1 MIKPSEWLSTL
12 NTLLVNSKSDF
23 LVNKEGRAGCCVG
36 CLHPVARNGLC
47 QGCYTDLPWNRWH
60 CRCCALPLPF
70 PASDYLCGECLQLP
84 PAFDITL
91 APLRYQFPVA
101 AMIGRYKYQGQR
113 AYARPLIAALAD
125 LVRESLLRQP
135 QLQPDV
141 LIPAPM
147 HPKRRRQRGFNQ
159 ARDIAEQLSTR
170 LDIPLAGNLVQR
182 QRTAQAQRTL
192 NRAQRLAN
200 LQDVFQTTGT
210 PPPRIAIVDDVVTTG
225 ATARLLAHTL
235 QQAGAEHIQIWALAR
250 TPA

>member
-12 NTLLVNSKSDF
+12 NKILVNSRSGF
-23 LVNKEGRAGCCVG
+23 LVNIERQAGRCVG
-36 CLHPVARNGLC
+36 CLNPVARNGLC
-47 QGCYTDLPWNRWH
+47 QGCFADLPWNRWH

-70 PASDYLCGECLQLP
+70 PAAGHLCGECLQRP
-84 PAFDITL
+84 PAFDLTL

-113 AYARPLIAALAD
+113 AYGRPLTAALGE
-125 LVRESLLRQP
+125 LVNESLLRQP
-135 QLQPDV
+135 QLRPDV

-147 HPKRRRQRGFNQ
+147 HPKRRHQRGFNQ
-159 ARDIAEQLSTR
+159 ARDIAEQLSRR

-182 QRTAQAQRTL
+182 RSTVQAQRTL

-200 LQDVFQTTGT
+200 LQGVFQATGT
-210 PPPRIAIVDDVVTTG
+210 PPPRIAIIDDVVTTG
-225 ATARLLAHTL
+225 ATARLLAQAL

-250 TPA
+250 TPG